1 MLQQPT
7 FRREMNADPKK
18 QLVHLDRNKVRAL
31 SLFQHHSFTN
41 GMRGDIDPRKLC
53 DYILQDDRR
62 HLKESKFS
70 LQPEANAHVD
80 SPAVASERVIVKIQV
95 RYIMV
100 HVPIC
105 SLVACVLACD

>member
-1 MLQQPT
+1 
-7 FRREMNADPKK
+7 
-18 QLVHLDRNKVRAL
+18 
-31 SLFQHHSFTN
+31 
-41 GMRGDIDPRKLC
+41 MRGDIDPRKLC

-62 HLKESKFS
+62 HLKESRLS

-95 RYIMV
+95 RYIMA